1 MIQKAG
7 SGRTGTV
14 WKARHLGLN
23 EYRAVKCVP
32 KYKVDHAAFCAEAMV
47 LKNLDHPGIP
57 LVYDLEEDAD
67 YFYLIEEYLEGC
79 SLYALIKDQGTL
91 QEDLAVRYGLQ
102 ICSLV
107 EYLHHSCNQPI
118 LHLDLQP
125 NNLIIWN
132 DTVRLIDFDHAA
144 DRISANAARVRYG
157 TEGCAAPEQY
167 TSDHPLDERTDIYA
181 IGAVLRFM
189 VKGTLKPDA
198 ENGLMLREPLEAVI
212 RKCMEPDMELRYQTA
227 AETGKALGQ
236 LLAAEQAKGCL
247 KRDQRKAEEKSIS
260 SHRII
265 LTGNRPGAGVTHLA
279 LGLCIYLKSHG
290 VRVLYEE
297 RNRTGAVRNLA
308 KALGGVRSGRDGIL
322 NMKGLDIMPLYGPA
336 ACFEE
341 PKRDFDIILKD
352 FGTDWRS
359 AGEDLK
365 REGGV
370 CLGIVCQSLWERGL
384 TDRMVEELIGLEPV
398 LQKPYPLILIKRGTK
413 RRGEKPG
420 SLYRRA
426 AVFAS
431 PYYEDPFHPDLVAA
445 GFFKAVWKEISL
457 FLPAGK
463 MEGGRRKCWGK
474 SRRQ

>member
-1 MIQKAG
+1 
-7 SGRTGTV
+7 
-14 WKARHLGLN
+14 
-23 EYRAVKCVP
+23 
-32 KYKVDHAAFCAEAMV
+32 
-47 LKNLDHPGIP
+47 
-57 LVYDLEEDAD
+57 
-67 YFYLIEEYLEGC
+67 
-79 SLYALIKDQGTL
+79 
-91 QEDLAVRYGLQ
+91 
-102 ICSLV
+102 
-107 EYLHHSCNQPI
+107 
-118 LHLDLQP
+118 
-125 NNLIIWN
+125 
-132 DTVRLIDFDHAA
+132 
-144 DRISANAARVRYG
+144 
-157 TEGCAAPEQY
+157 
-167 TSDHPLDERTDIYA
+167 
-181 IGAVLRFM
+181 M

-322 NMKGLDIMPLYGPA
+322 NMKGLDIMPWYGPA

-384 TDRMVEELIGLEPV
+384 TDRMAEELIGLESV
-398 LQKPYPLILIKRGTK
+398 LQKPYPLILVKRGTK

-445 GFFKAVWKEISL
+445 GFFEAVWKEISL

>member
-1 MIQKAG
+1 MIRKAG

-23 EYRAVKCVP
+23 EYRAIKCVP
-32 KYKVDHAAFCAEAMV
+32 KYKVDQAAFCAEAMV
-47 LKNLDHPGIP
+47 LKNLNHPGIP
-57 LVYDLEEDAD
+57 LIYDMEEDED
-67 YFYLIEEYLEGC
+67 CFYLIEEYLEGC
-79 SLYALIKDQGTL
+79 SLYALIRDRGTL

-189 VKGTLKPDA
+189 VQGTLKPDA
-198 ENGLMLREPLEAVI
+198 GHGAVLWEPLGAVI
-212 RKCMEPDMELRYQTA
+212 RKCMESDIELRYRSA
-227 AETGKALGQ
+227 GEAGEALERI
-236 LLAAEQAKGCL
+236 LASSRIKN
-247 KRDQRKAEEKSIS
+247 RFRKDHEKTEEKTIS

-279 LGLCIYLKSHG
+279 LGLCVYLKRHG

-297 RNRTGAVRNLA
+297 RNHTGAIRNLA
-308 KALGGVRSGRDGIL
+308 GALGGIRSGGDGIL
-322 NMKGLDIMPLYGPA
+322 NIRGIDIRPWYGPA
-336 ACFEE
+336 ACFKEQE
-341 PKRDFDIILKD
+341 RDFEIILKD
-352 FGTDWRS
+352 FGTDWKS
-359 AGEDLK
+359 AGKELK
-365 REGGV
+365 KGDGI
-370 CLGIVCQSLWERGL
+370 CIGIVCQSLWERGL
-384 TDRMVEELIGLEPV
+384 AERMAEELAASEPEN
-398 LQKPYPLILIKRGTK
+398 QRSFPLILVKRGTK
-413 RRGEKPG
+413 KKGERAGALCRG
-420 SLYRRA
+420 A
-426 AVFAS
+426 AIFAS
-431 PYYEDPFHPDLVAA
+431 PYYEDPFHPDLPAA
-445 GFFKAVWKEISL
+445 GFLEAVWGEISL
-457 FLPAGK
+457 SLPGGK
-463 MEGGRRKCWGK
+463 VEGRRRKCWGQK
-474 SRRQ
+474 YRK

>member
-1 MIQKAG
+1 M
-7 SGRTGTV
+7 
-14 WKARHLGLN
+14 
-23 EYRAVKCVP
+23 P

-79 SLYALIKDQGTL
+79 SLYALIRDRGTL
-91 QEDLAVRYGLQ
+91 QEDMAVRYGLQ

-144 DRISANAARVRYG
+144 DRINANAARVRYG

-181 IGAVLRFM
+181 IGAILRFM
-189 VKGTLKPDA
+189 VQGTLKPDA
-198 ENGLMLREPLEAVI
+198 ENSPVLRRPLEAVI
-212 RKCMEPDMELRYQTA
+212 RKCMKTDMELRYQTA
-227 AETGKALGQ
+227 AEAGKALEQ
-236 LLAAEQAKGCL
+236 LLAAGQTKECL
-247 KRDQRKAEEKSIS
+247 KRDHRKTEERAIS

-265 LTGNRPGAGVTHLA
+265 LTGNRSGAGVTHLA
-279 LGLCIYLKSHG
+279 LGLCVYLKSHG

-322 NMKGLDIMPLYGPA
+322 NIRGLDIRPWYGPA

-341 PKRDFDIILKD
+341 PKRDFDIILRD
-352 FGTDWRS
+352 FGTDWKS
-359 AGEDLK
+359 AGEELK
-365 REGGV
+365 KGDSI

-384 TDRMVEELIGLEPV
+384 TDQMAEELTRSDSDHQRRI
-398 LQKPYPLILIKRGTK
+398 PLILVKRGTK
-413 RRGEKPG
+413 KRGGKPEG
-420 SLYRRA
+420 LCRRA

-431 PYYEDPFHPDLVAA
+431 PYYEDPFHPDLAAA
-445 GFFKAVWKEISL
+445 GFLEAVWKELSL
-457 FLPAGK
+457 SLPVGI
-463 MEGGRRKCWGK
+463 MEGGRRRCWGK
-474 SRRQ
+474 RRRQ

>member
-1 MIQKAG
+1 
-7 SGRTGTV
+7 
-14 WKARHLGLN
+14 
-23 EYRAVKCVP
+23 
-32 KYKVDHAAFCAEAMV
+32 
-47 LKNLDHPGIP
+47 
-57 LVYDLEEDAD
+57 
-67 YFYLIEEYLEGC
+67 
-79 SLYALIKDQGTL
+79 
-91 QEDLAVRYGLQ
+91 
-102 ICSLV
+102 
-107 EYLHHSCNQPI
+107 
-118 LHLDLQP
+118 
-125 NNLIIWN
+125 
-132 DTVRLIDFDHAA
+132 
-144 DRISANAARVRYG
+144 
-157 TEGCAAPEQY
+157 
-167 TSDHPLDERTDIYA
+167 
-181 IGAVLRFM
+181 
-189 VKGTLKPDA
+189 
-198 ENGLMLREPLEAVI
+198 
-212 RKCMEPDMELRYQTA
+212 
-227 AETGKALGQ
+227 
-236 LLAAEQAKGCL
+236 
-247 KRDQRKAEEKSIS
+247 
-260 SHRII
+260 
-265 LTGNRPGAGVTHLA
+265 VTHLA

-322 NMKGLDIMPLYGPA
+322 NMKGLDIMPWYGPA

-384 TDRMVEELIGLEPV
+384 TDRMAEELIGLEPV

-445 GFFKAVWKEISL
+445 GFFEAVWKEISL

>member
-1 MIQKAG
+1 MGA
-7 SGRTGTV
+7 GRTGTV
-14 WKARHLGLN
+14 WKAVHLGLN
-23 EYRAVKCVP
+23 EYRAIKCVP
-32 KYKVDHAAFCAEAMV
+32 KTHKDYEEFRREALV
-47 LKNLDHPGIP
+47 LKELKYPGIP
-57 LVYDLEEDAD
+57 LVYDLEEDSH
-67 YFYLIEEYLEGC
+67 YFYLIEEYLEGN
-79 SLYALIKDQGTL
+79 SLYDLIKDQGPF
-91 QEDLAVRYGLQ
+91 QERDAVRYGRQ

-107 EYLHHSCNQPI
+107 EYLHHSCDKPI

-125 NNLIIWN
+125 KNLMLWK
-132 DTVRLIDFDHAA
+132 DTMQLIDFDHAGEA
-144 DRISANAARVRYG
+144 DNASLQKERYG
-157 TEGCAAPEQY
+157 TAGCAAPELY
-167 TSDHPLDERTDIYA
+167 TTDQSLDQRTDIYA
-181 IGAVLRFM
+181 IGAVLHFM
-189 VKGTLKPDA
+189 LYGTLNAGAGTDCRAEVSKPLQ
-198 ENGLMLREPLEAVI
+198 NVI

-322 NMKGLDIMPLYGPA
+322 NMKGLDIMPWYGPA

-384 TDRMVEELIGLEPV
+384 TDRMAEELIGLESV
-398 LQKPYPLILIKRGTK
+398 LQKPYPLILVKRGTK

-445 GFFKAVWKEISL
+445 GFFEAVWKEISL

>member
-1 MIQKAG
+1 M
-7 SGRTGTV
+7 
-14 WKARHLGLN
+14 
-23 EYRAVKCVP
+23 P

-47 LKNLDHPGIP
+47 LKNLNHPGIP

-67 YFYLIEEYLEGC
+67 CFYLIEEYLEGC
-79 SLYALIKDQGTL
+79 SLYALIRDRGTL

-144 DRISANAARVRYG
+144 DRIRANAARVRYG

-181 IGAVLRFM
+181 IGAILRFM
-189 VKGTLKPDA
+189 VQGTLKPGVK
-198 ENGLMLREPLEAVI
+198 NGLMLWGPLEAVI

-227 AETGKALGQ
+227 AETGKALKQ
-236 LLAAEQAKGCL
+236 LLSAKQAKECL
-247 KRDQRKAEEKSIS
+247 KRDHRKAEEKSIS

-265 LTGNRPGAGVTHLA
+265 LTGNRPGAGATHLA
-279 LGLCIYLKSHG
+279 LGLCVYLKNHG
-290 VRVLYEE
+290 IRALYEE
-297 RNRTGAVRNLA
+297 RNRTGAIRNLA
-308 KALGGVRSGRDGIL
+308 GALGGIRSGRDGIF
-322 NMKGLDIMPLYGPA
+322 NIRGLDIRPWYGPA

-341 PKRDFDIILKD
+341 PKQAFDITLKD
-352 FGTDWRS
+352 FGTDWKS
-359 AGEDLK
+359 AGEELK
-365 REGGV
+365 KGGGI
-370 CLGIVCQSLWERGL
+370 CLGVVCQSLWERGL
-384 TDRMVEELIGLEPV
+384 TDRMAEELTGSDSVHQREI
-398 LQKPYPLILIKRGTK
+398 PLILVKRGTK
-413 RRGEKPG
+413 GRGEKPG

-431 PYYEDPFHPDLVAA
+431 PYYEDPFDPDLAAA
-445 GFFKAVWKEISL
+445 GFFEAVWKEISL
-457 FLPAGK
+457 SLPDGK

-474 SRRQ
+474 RRRQ